1 MSPAVDPMSFDELSE
16 LYRVEMKSASLSQP
30 RRDLY
35 RAMANLLTSLR
46 QEYDRQMSKDPD
58 SVMTEGAEQRRKKAD
73 RLCKDIMVV
82 RTRKISAMAIRG
94 AEGGRNAL
102 DCLTDEERTYYDGI
116 LELTRRQL
124 SEVDRLRGKRV
135 TVETRIDEPPARDV
149 PPAPAPAPEPEEI
162 PLDAVPM
169 DDEPFDDIP
178 EEDQFIPDDEP
189 IPEPEPAVSE
199 EPPVAE
205 TPVHEP
211 ETIPEPPAEPVAT
224 PEEPPDMTV
233 QEDELS
239 PELIRILEDLPPFA
253 GPDRDYSLAKED
265 LITLPRVLAEVL
277 VNAGKAARITP
288 TP

>member
-1 MSPAVDPMSFDELSE
+1 M
-16 LYRVEMKSASLSQP
+16 Q
-30 RRDLY
+30 
-35 RAMANLLTSLR
+35 NN
-46 QEYDRQMSKDPD
+46 
-58 SVMTEGAEQRRKKAD
+58 
-73 RLCKDIMVV
+73 
-82 RTRKISAMAIRG
+82 AIRILFLG
-94 AEGGRNAL
+94 DVVGPLGRKAVRSYL
-102 DCLTDEERTYYDGI
+102 ATHRQKDGI
-116 LELTRRQL
+116 DFVIANGENVTHGHGLSYEHYKELLDAHDTTV
-124 SEVDRLRGKRV
+124 SV
-135 TVETRIDEPPARDV
+135 TVTT
-149 PPAPAPAPEPEEI
+149 
-162 PLDAVPM
+162 AVPM

-265 LITLPRVLAEVL
+265 LVTLPRVLAEVL